1 VACSCDNSVLLDG
14 SSLIVTRHY
23 LYDPAIEIRAG
34 TRVLVTGASS
44 GIGRALCEALA
55 RRSATVGLV
64 ARSEEDLN
72 ALAARLPRTG
82 SGHEVL
88 AADVGD
94 RDEIA
99 AAVERFGEVDVVVA
113 NAGVAD
119 YAPFKDMDLE
129 PIERM
134 TRVNWLGTVY
144 TVHAALP
151 GMLERLRGHLV
162 VVSSGAA
169 LRSFPQAAAYGATK
183 AAQRGFAEALW
194 HELAGTGVDVTIV
207 YPGEIATEIHAHE
220 RDSLP
225 TWRRV
230 AEEADVDALARRIL
244 AAVEKNER
252 AVYFPP
258 LVRALRGAHGLSPK
272 VSDFALRRL
281 RGITAAP
288 RR

>member
-1 VACSCDNSVLLDG
+1 M
-14 SSLIVTRHY
+14 
-23 LYDPAIEIRAG
+23 
-34 TRVLVTGASS
+34 VTGASR
-44 GIGRALCEALA
+44 GIGRALCEAFA
-55 RRSATVGLV
+55 GRGATVGLV
-64 ARSEEDLN
+64 SRSEEELR
-72 ALAARLPRTG
+72 ALAVRLPAPSEG
-82 SGHEVL
+82 SGHEILV
-88 AADVGD
+88 ADVGD
-94 RDEIA
+94 RDEVA
-99 AAVERFGEVDVVVA
+99 AAIDRFGEVDVVVA

-220 RDSLP
+220 HDSLP
-225 TWRRV
+225 TWRTI
-230 AEEADVDALARRIL
+230 AEEADAGQLARRVLTAIE
-244 AAVEKNER
+244 VNER
-252 AVYFPP
+252 AVYYPP
-258 LVRALRGAHGLSPK
+258 FVQALRGAHGLSPRIA
-272 VSDFALRRL
+272 DFALRRL

-288 RR
+288 RRSP

>member
-1 VACSCDNSVLLDG
+1 M
-14 SSLIVTRHY
+14 
-23 LYDPAIEIRAG
+23 
-34 TRVLVTGASS
+34 LVTGASR
-44 GIGRALCEALA
+44 GIGRALCEAFAA
-55 RRSATVGLV
+55 RGATVGLV
-64 ARSEEDLN
+64 SRSEDELRD
-72 ALAARLPRTG
+72 LAARLPAPPAG
-82 SGHEVL
+82 SRHEVL
-88 AADVGD
+88 VADVGD
-94 RDEIA
+94 RDEVTA
-99 AAVERFGEVDVVVA
+99 AIERFGEVDVVVA

-119 YAPFKDMDLE
+119 YAPFKDMGLE
-129 PIERM
+129 LIERM

-220 RDSLP
+220 RNSLP
-225 TWRRV
+225 TWRTL
-230 AEEADVDALARRIL
+230 AEEADADKLARRVL
-244 AAVEKNER
+244 AAIENQDR
-252 AVYFPP
+252 AVYYPP
-258 LVRALRGAHGLSPK
+258 FVQALRGAHGLSPR
-272 VSDFALRRL
+272 VADFALRRV

>member
-1 VACSCDNSVLLDG
+1 VV
-14 SSLIVTRHY
+14 
-23 LYDPAIEIRAG
+23 
-34 TRVLVTGASS
+34 VTGASR
-44 GIGRALCEALA
+44 GIGRAMCEAFAA
-55 RRSATVGLV
+55 RGATLGLV
-64 ARSEEDLN
+64 ARSEEELR
-72 ALAARLPRTG
+72 ALAAGLPTPSERL
-82 SGHEVL
+82 GHEVL
-88 AADVGD
+88 VADVGD
-94 RDEIA
+94 RDEVTA
-99 AAVERFGEVDVVVA
+99 AIERFGEVDVVVA

-119 YAPFKDMDLE
+119 YGPFKDMDVEL
-129 PIERM
+129 IERM

-220 RDSLP
+220 QDSLP
-225 TWRRV
+225 TWRTI
-230 AEEADVDALARRIL
+230 AEEADAGQLARRVL
-244 AAVEKNER
+244 AAIEDKER
-252 AVYFPP
+252 AVYYPP
-258 LVRALRGAHGLSPK
+258 FVQALRGAHGLSPR
-272 VSDFALRRL
+272 VADFALRRL

>member
-1 VACSCDNSVLLDG
+1 M
-14 SSLIVTRHY
+14 
-23 LYDPAIEIRAG
+23 
-34 TRVLVTGASS
+34 LVTGASR
-44 GIGRALCEALA
+44 GIGRALCEAFA
-55 RRSATVGLV
+55 GRGATVGLV
-64 ARSEEDLN
+64 SRSEEELR
-72 ALAARLPRTG
+72 ALAARLPAPSAG
-82 SGHEVL
+82 PGHQVL
-88 AADVGD
+88 VADVGD
-94 RDEIA
+94 RNEVTA
-99 AAVERFGEVDVVVA
+99 AIERFGEVDVVVA

-119 YAPFKDMDLE
+119 YAPFREMDVEL
-129 PIERM
+129 IERM

-225 TWRRV
+225 TWRTI
-230 AEEADVDALARRIL
+230 AEEADADQLARRVL
-244 AAVEKNER
+244 AAIEGKER
-252 AVYFPP
+252 AVYYPP
-258 LVRALRGAHGLSPK
+258 FVRALRGAHGLSPR
-272 VSDFALRRL
+272 VADFVLRRL